1 MSSKYKLKLKDF
13 KLDYI
18 KEYIAPIF
26 NFLKPKKKITN
37 INDLKNFVQRKSAWV
52 SQETLY

>member
-1 MSSKYKLKLKDF
+1 MSSKYKLKLKDL

-18 KEYIAPIF
+18 KEYVSPIF

-37 INDLKNFVQRKSAWV
+37 IRDLKTFIQRIFTYKRRD
-52 SQETLY
+52 